1 MNRSRRISTVIKFAL
16 LPLLGLSQAYATTGK
31 PILPVPPLAEAR
43 EWSLLLVEDKAV
55 CLDVQGGGF
64 RCIPLEEGDDATYA
78 APANVQYEHVATVKI
93 SDYQTLAVRFLDA
106 FLEARQDRLCNQGNN
121 YFCVNDTS
129 LTEKE
134 VEAAELDLFAG
145 LMLINY
151 GPHGLGA
158 GKDTALSGHASAASL
173 LVGESKNR
181 LETKSFSGAGRLLK
195 AAKKV
200 AKVAEEVAPKLD
212 ELEEAVDE
220 FEQMYAALAPMLKNR
235 VKFSIQS
242 QMTNVR
248 AKLDDLI
255 TEAEAGADQ
264 LLERAADVCDSIIDW
279 WDSID
284 YN

>member
-1 MNRSRRISTVIKFAL
+1 MNRSRRISTAIKFAL

-31 PILPVPPLAEAR
+31 PILPEAPLAESR
-43 EWSLLLVEDKAV
+43 YWSLLLLEDKAV

-64 RCIPLEEGDDATYA
+64 RCIPLEEGNDATYA

-106 FLEARQDRLCNQGNN
+106 FLEARQDRLCNEGNN

-129 LTEKE
+129 LAEKE
-134 VEAAELDLFAG
+134 VEAAELDLFVG
-145 LMLINY
+145 LMLLHY

-158 GKDTALSGHASAASL
+158 GKDAALSGRASAASL

-181 LETKSFSGAGRLLK
+181 LETKSFSAAGSLLK

-200 AKVAEEVAPKLD
+200 AKVAQEVAPKLD
-212 ELEEAVDE
+212 DIEAAVDD
-220 FEQMYAALAPMLKNR
+220 FERTYEALAPILRHR
-235 VKFSIQS
+235 VKYSIQS
-242 QMTNVR
+242 KMTNVR
-248 AKLDDLI
+248 AQLDDLI
-255 TEAEAGADQ
+255 TEAEHGADQ
-264 LLERAADVCDSIIDW
+264 LLERAANVCDSVIAW